1 MKIHQIKIDFHV
13 TEQISRFVYVYLL
26 EADSLYLIDSGVFGC
41 EKQIMDY
48 LDSIGRDISD
58 IKGIFLTHAHPDHI
72 GSAAWFQEHTGC
84 KIYASEGEKRW
95 IEDIPLSEKLIY
107 NLCMEVKT
115 NMNQYVTG
123 AVIKELREKNR
134 MTQLQLAEKLG
145 VSDKSVSKWETSR
158 GLPDITL
165 LEPIA
170 EAFSISVTELIS
182 GNTIHNAN
190 ISANMLRSKF
200 YVCPVCGNVI
210 HSMGEAAIHC
220 HGIQLM
226 PLEAEQTDEHH
237 MIFIERVEDEYYVRI
252 DHSMTK
258 EHYISFVAAASSD
271 DMQMRTLYPE
281 GNAEARFKIRG
292 VRRIFFYCNRD
303 GLFSIDPVKGI
314 DDKESGYDDSQE
326 RRELEKAA
334 DMLFG

>member
-1 MKIHQIKIDFHV
+1 
-13 TEQISRFVYVYLL
+13 
-26 EADSLYLIDSGVFGC
+26 
-41 EKQIMDY
+41 
-48 LDSIGRDISD
+48 
-58 IKGIFLTHAHPDHI
+58 
-72 GSAAWFQEHTGC
+72 
-84 KIYASEGEKRW
+84 
-95 IEDIPLSEKLIY
+95 
-107 NLCMEVKT
+107 
-115 NMNQYVTG
+115 MNQYVTG

-237 MIFIERVEDEYYVRI
+237 MIFSERVEDEYYVRI
-252 DHSMTK
+252 NHEMTK
-258 EHYISFVAAASSD
+258 THYISFIAAVSSD
-271 DMQMRTLYPE
+271 RCQMVKLYPE
-281 GNAEARFKIRG
+281 GEAEARFKICG
-292 VRRIFFYCNRD
+292 VRRISFYCNRD
-303 GLFSIDPVKGI
+303 GLFSQDI
-314 DDKESGYDDSQE
+314 
-326 RRELEKAA
+326 
-334 DMLFG
+334 